1 MFKSILVPI
10 DLSDPDYYKSAIST
24 AAEMAKRDGADLHL
38 VTVLP
43 VISGMVA
50 SHVPADI
57 ESQITDD
64 AKKEIEKLAGA
75 TGLSKAKASVRHGA
89 VYHEVLD
96 EAERIGADLIVMG
109 SHRPGMATYLIGSN
123 AARIVRHATC
133 AVLVL
138 R

>member
-10 DLSDPDYYKSAIST
+10 DLSDPDYYKSAIAT
-24 AAEMAKRDGADLHL
+24 ASEMAKRDNADLHI

-50 SHVPADI
+50 SSIPADL
-57 ESQITDD
+57 EAKITEE
-64 AKKEIEKLAGA
+64 AKEEMEKLAA
-75 TGLSKAKASVRHGA
+75 ETGLSKAKAAVRHGS

-96 EAERIGADLIVMG
+96 EADRVGADLIVMG

-123 AARIVRHATC
+123 AARIVRHAKC
-133 AVLVL
+133 SVLVL

>member
-10 DLSDPDYYKSAIST
+10 DLSDPDYYKSAIAT
-24 AAEMAKRDGADLHL
+24 AAEMAKRDNADLHL

-57 ESQITDD
+57 EAQITDD
-64 AKKEIEKLAGA
+64 AKKEIEKLAGK
-75 TGLSKAKASVRHGA
+75 TGLSKAKASVRHGS

-133 AVLVL
+133 SVLVL

>member
-10 DLSDPDYYKSAIST
+10 DLSDPDFYKSAIAT
-24 AAEMAKRDGADLHL
+24 AAEMAKRDNADLHL

-57 ESQITDD
+57 EAQITDD
-64 AKKEIEKLAGA
+64 SRKAIEKLAA
-75 TGLSKAKASVRHGA
+75 ETGLSKTKAAVRHGS

-133 AVLVL
+133 SVLVL